1 MGIES
6 DQLVYD
12 YLSRVGDLAQQR
24 GLPSGDRMRLVAKVR
39 TDIDQ
44 QRAALGMAENPSAV
58 KRILTKMGTPEKIVE
73 GAGPATGGT
82 DGAAAAPVHSPVT
95 GRPRTSA
102 REKLSGLTGLAGRG
116 GRGGPAAK
124 VPAPR
129 VEGEPERSPTAA
141 LPPHLAGEDELGPG
155 IDAPDWWRIE
165 PGPFT
170 EGETVHGFVGGIEI
184 PEILKPPPKP
194 KPESEPESESEPK
207 PKSAGR
213 GPVEQAAAGDDEDE
227 EAEEDGAVEGAAA
240 RRRLRILPRRGPR
253 EGSGV
258 RMSPLILLAA
268 VLLVVGAVLG
278 NWIVLG
284 LGWALAYTTRR
295 LSRTESQW
303 AVMVVPGLTAA
314 GGIVWL
320 WGRSA
325 EHWGDPIPQGQM
337 GPALSETWPVVV
349 RVAAVASAAFLIWRA
364 RRQV

>member
-12 YLSRVGDLAQQR
+12 YLSRVGDLAQQH
-24 GLPSGDRMRLVAKVR
+24 GLPSGDRMRLVARLR

-58 KRILTKMGTPEKIVE
+58 KRILAKMGAPEKIVE
-73 GAGPATGGT
+73 AAGPAAGAAGAGT
-82 DGAAAAPVHSPVT
+82 DGANAAPVHSPVT
-95 GRPRTSA
+95 GRPRSA
-102 REKLSGLTGLAGRG
+102 ARDKLSGLTGLAGRSGRG
-116 GRGGPAAK
+116 GRGPAK

-155 IDAPDWWRIE
+155 TDAPDWWRIE
-165 PGPFT
+165 PKPYA

-194 KPESEPESESEPK
+194 DAAP
-207 PKSAGR
+207 R
-213 GPVEQAAAGDDEDE
+213 GPVEKAPAEDD
-227 EAEEDGAVEGAAA
+227 EAEEEAAEAEEEAGAVEGGAV
-240 RRRLRILPRRGPR
+240 RRRLRVLPRRGAR

-258 RMSPLILLAA
+258 RMSPLIVLAA

-325 EHWGDPIPQGQM
+325 GHWGDPIPQGQM

-349 RVAAVASAAFLIWRA
+349 RVAAVASAAFLVWRA
-364 RRQV
+364 RRQL

>member
-24 GLPSGDRMRLVAKVR
+24 GLSSGDRMRLVARLR

-44 QRAALGMAENPSAV
+44 QRSALGMAENPSAV

-73 GAGPATGGT
+73 GAGPADGGTGGT
-82 DGAAAAPVHSPVT
+82 GTSTGTGTGMGGANAAPVHSPVT
-95 GRPRTSA
+95 GRPRSSA
-102 REKLSGLTGLAGRG
+102 RDKLSGLTGLAGRSGRG
-116 GRGGPAAK
+116 GRGPAK

-155 IDAPDWWRIE
+155 TDAPDWWRIE
-165 PGPFT
+165 PKPYA

-194 KPESEPESESEPK
+194 EAAPRVSVEK
-207 PKSAGR
+207 A
-213 GPVEQAAAGDDEDE
+213 PVEEE
-227 EAEEDGAVEGAAA
+227 EAEEEAEEEEAGAVEGGAA
-240 RRRLRILPRRGPR
+240 RRRLRLLPRRGAR
-253 EGSGV
+253 ESGV

-284 LGWALAYTTRR
+284 LGWLLAYT
-295 LSRTESQW
+295 
-303 AVMVVPGLTAA
+303 
-314 GGIVWL
+314 
-320 WGRSA
+320 
-325 EHWGDPIPQGQM
+325 
-337 GPALSETWPVVV
+337 
-349 RVAAVASAAFLIWRA
+349 
-364 RRQV
+364 

>member
-24 GLPSGDRMRLVAKVR
+24 GLPSGERMRLVARLR

-58 KRILTKMGTPEKIVE
+58 KRILAKLGAPEKIVE
-73 GAGPATGGT
+73 SEGGT
-82 DGAAAAPVHSPVT
+82 AGAAGAAPVHSPVT

-116 GRGGPAAK
+116 GRGDSAAK
-124 VPAPR
+124 VPTPR
-129 VEGEPERSPTAA
+129 VEDEPERSPTAA

-155 IDAPDWWRIE
+155 LAAPDWWRIE

-194 KPESEPESESEPK
+194 DSEPGAGTKAGAKATAS
-207 PKSAGR
+207 GR
-213 GPVEQAAAGDDEDE
+213 GPVEQAPAEDDEAADAE
-227 EAEEDGAVEGAAA
+227 DEAEGAAEETAA
-240 RRRLRILPRRGPR
+240 RRRLRILPRRG

-258 RMSPLILLAA
+258 RMSPLIVLAA

-284 LGWALAYTTRR
+284 LGWLLAYTTRR

-325 EHWGDPIPQGQM
+325 GHWGAPIPQGQM

-349 RVAAVASAAFLIWRA
+349 RVAAIASAAFLVWRA